1 MKIVFSQA
9 LTAHYDEVKEDTQF
23 ARILE
28 ERSWNNK
35 IVAYI
40 VLSEVIDPRHSIYA
54 TWDTAPMGAQE
65 VHESRY
71 ARIRVIRK
79 PEDQESFG
87 DYFRATS
94 EALEQ
99 AKRLCLWL
107 VDMDYESEEEQ
118 SEDSEYY
125 APELFKQKAQH

>member
-1 MKIVFSQA
+1 MKIVFSEA

-28 ERSWNNK
+28 ERSWDNK

-40 VLSEVIDPRHSIYA
+40 IFSDLIDSRHSIYA

-71 ARIRVIRK
+71 ARIEINSWRT
-79 PEDQESFG
+79 
-87 DYFRATS
+87 TS
-94 EALEQ
+94 EALEL

-107 VDMDYESEEEQ
+107 VDMDYESEDEE
-118 SEDSEYY
+118 SEESEYY

>member
-1 MKIVFSQA
+1 MTIVFSEA

-28 ERSWNNK
+28 ERSWDNK

-40 VLSEVIDPRHSIYA
+40 IFSEVIDPRHSIYA

-71 ARIRVIRK
+71 ARIEINSYRN
-79 PEDQESFG
+79 S
-87 DYFRATS
+87 S
-94 EALEQ
+94 EALEL

-107 VDMDYESEEEQ
+107 VDMDYESEEESEE
-118 SEDSEYY
+118 SEDYY
-125 APELFKQKAQH
+125 EDCTRWWQKA